1 MANRISQPH
10 VDSER
15 FAFAQAATSSARL
28 WSNGPLVLTKSSAGE
43 LLVNDAI
50 IEGRYSGRAIF
61 RLDMASS
68 SERDR
73 LVNMKKSLVVGSEQ
87 VGKQRN
93 RAKVD
98 TSILDD

>member
-50 IEGRYSGRAIF
+50 IEGRSSGRAIF
-61 RLDMASS
+61 RFLCKVSPSQGHQFIAHKGKTW
-68 SERDR
+68 RR
-73 LVNMKKSLVVGSEQ
+73 Q
-87 VGKQRN
+87 VKEI
-93 RAKVD
+93 A
-98 TSILDD
+98 